1 MTFKDKTKMIC
12 VTHGLQQVTVRTSAF
27 PEADKTIYRLFLF
40 RLFVQMQEQFKPFKL
55 KCRRESF
62 GSAAAV
68 LVEVSAFCLALLSS
82 SSS

>member
-27 PEADKTIYRLFLF
+27 PEADKTIYRLFFF
-40 RLFVQMQEQFKPFKL
+40 RLFVQEQFKLFKL
-55 KCRRESF
+55 KCRREGF

-68 LVEVSAFCLALLSS
+68 LVEVSAFCLALSS